1 MIIIQYN
8 IKELKKITIMYND
21 IKTDKPCTLH
31 SVLCSTSDEP
41 ENCTKE
47 YNEEVC
53 GECEFRKSEMVG
65 HPGGSSYHS
74 TVRHWCDWG
83 HWKDDF

>member
-1 MIIIQYN
+1 MKEQIIKILKDGKKYGYN
-8 IKELKKITIMYND
+8 NEAV
-21 IKTDKPCTLH
+21 
-31 SVLCSTSDEP
+31 VLCSTSDEP

-47 YNEEVC
+47 YNEEMC
-53 GECEFRKSEMVG
+53 GECEFMKSEMVG